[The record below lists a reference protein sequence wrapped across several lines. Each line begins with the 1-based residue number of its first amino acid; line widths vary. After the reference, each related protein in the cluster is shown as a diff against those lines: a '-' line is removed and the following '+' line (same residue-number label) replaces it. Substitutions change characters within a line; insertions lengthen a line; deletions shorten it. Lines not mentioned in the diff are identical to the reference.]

1 MKIESLT
8 LRNFK
13 RFDELSIVFK
23 NAVTG
28 EIANRPLILGDNGS
42 GKTTVL
48 QAIALCLSMVSG
60 RIQSVAEFDWIGWI
74 PARYWRWGTPQIE
87 MTIHFT
93 DDEVQATQEAAKR
106 WYEIKGR
113 SARGEFIEPAQQ
125 NIVKIGLSGEH
136 FWADD
141 SKRPQLSPQ
150 VCLFRGRRYAASILE
165 EDPSARDL
173 FERLPGI
180 FWFDQFRNLA
190 TAPGSR
196 EVESNGGLKEEP
208 AEQVPYA
215 IGISRLRQYLNR
227 WKLQQLQ
234 VGPRQGQVDYLLELE
249 NLYKRIFLE
258 RSFAG
263 PEPMFRGGVP
273 SPTDYYFMLSDGN
286 RTYDIEEMSA
296 GEQSVFPMLYE
307 FVRQR
312 IRNSIVLIDEIDL
325 NLHPAVA
332 QGVLANLPRISP
344 QCQFIFTTHS
354 PVISEVVS
362 PHEIYRLVGGR
373 PCL

>member
-23 NAVTG
+23 NGVTG
-28 EIANRPLILGDNGS
+28 EIADQPLILGDNGT

-60 RIQSVAEFDWIGWI
+60 RIRSVAEFDWIGWM
-74 PARYWRWGTPQIE
+74 PGRYWRRGTPQIE
-87 MTIHFT
+87 MVIHFT
-93 DDEVQATQEAAKR
+93 DDEIRATQEAAKR
-106 WYEIKGR
+106 WYEIKGHY
-113 SARGEFIEPAQQ
+113 SRGELIEPAQQ
-125 NIVKIGLSGEH
+125 NVVRIGLSGEH

-141 SKRPQLSPQ
+141 PKRSHLSPQ
-150 VCLFRGRRYAASILE
+150 ACLFRGRRYAASILE

-190 TAPGSR
+190 TSPGSR

-215 IGISRLRQYLNR
+215 VGISRLRQSLNR

-234 VGPRQGQVDYLLELE
+234 KVPRAGQVDYLLELE
-249 NLYKRIFLE
+249 NHYKRLFLE
-258 RSFAG
+258 RSFAD

-273 SPTDYYFMLSDGN
+273 SPTDYYFMLSDGT
-286 RTYDIEEMSA
+286 RTYDLEEMSA
-296 GEQSVFPMLYE
+296 GEQAVFPMLYE

-325 NLHPAVA
+325 NLHPPVA
-332 QGVLANLPRISP
+332 QGVLVHLPRLGAD
-344 QCQFIFTTHS
+344 CQFIFTTHS
-354 PVISEVVS
+354 RVISGVVS
-362 PHEIYRLVGGR
+362 PHEIYRLEGGR